1 LLKLKDKLRRFDS
14 SASQKLNNKIGQQL
28 SDFLKSQKKKNM
40 ISKYRKQF
48 NEEFSQEK
56 YNQLKEIL
64 KEKSGLAPS
73 FRISESP
80 IFLTKKF
87 EDKLID
93 ATESI
98 IDQIKNLPHET
109 LQKAIP
115 DNCRVPNDTDKPHFF
130 TIDFGVC
137 KNENGEIEPQL
148 IELQAFPSLYAFQK
162 VFEDTFCEV
171 YPFLSEIRNK
181 MPHEEFKNYLKEL
194 IVGNENPENVILL
207 EIYPEK
213 QKTAIDFIFTE
224 KLLGIKTVC
233 LTKIKK
239 QGRKLFYENDGKLIE
254 IKRIYN
260 RVIFDELDRI
270 PDLKIEFDFRED
282 VDVTWVTHPNWFF
295 KISKFLLPMLKHQF
309 VPKSYFLHEFPENE
323 KLENFVL
330 KPLFSFAG
338 SGVNLNPTKE
348 ITDAIEDK
356 ENYIL
361 QRKVTYEPIF
371 EDINGEF
378 SKGEIRLL
386 YIWRENDDRPI
397 LLENLGRMTKAAMVN
412 VDFNKKDAIWIG
424 SSNAF
429 FAEE

>member
-1 LLKLKDKLRRFDS
+1 
-14 SASQKLNNKIGQQL
+14 
-28 SDFLKSQKKKNM
+28 M
-40 ISKYRKQF
+40 IPKYRKQF
-48 NEEFSQEK
+48 NQEFSQEK
-56 YNQLKEIL
+56 YQQLKDIL
-64 KEKSGLAPS
+64 KQKGGIEPT

-80 IFLTKKF
+80 LFLTKGF
-87 EDKLID
+87 EGKLLD
-93 ATESI
+93 ASESI
-98 IDQIKNLPHET
+98 ITQIKAFPAET

-115 DNCRVPNDTDKPHFF
+115 DNCRVPNDTDQPHFF
-130 TIDFGVC
+130 TIDFGIC
-137 KNENGEIEPQL
+137 KSENGDIEPQL

-162 VFEDTFCEV
+162 VFEETFCEV
-171 YPFLSEIRNK
+171 YPFLSDIRNP
-181 MPHEEFKNYLKEL
+181 MPHETFKNYLKEL
-194 IVGNENPENVILL
+194 IVGDENPENVVLL
-207 EIYPEK
+207 EIFPEK
-213 QKTAIDFIFTE
+213 QKTAIDFALTE
-224 KLLGIKTVC
+224 QLLGIKTVC
-233 LTKIKK
+233 LTKVKK
-239 QGRKLFYENDGKLIE
+239 EGKKLYYEHEGQLIQ

-270 PDLKIEFDFRED
+270 PDLKTEFDFREEAE
-282 VDVTWVTHPNWFF
+282 VEWVTHPNWFF
-295 KISKFLLPMLKHQF
+295 KISKFLLPLLKHQF

-323 KLENFVL
+323 NLENFVL

-378 SKGEIRLL
+378 SKAEIRLL
-386 YIWRENDDRPI
+386 YIWKQGDERPV

-429 FAEE
+429 FAE

>member
-1 LLKLKDKLRRFDS
+1 
-14 SASQKLNNKIGQQL
+14 
-28 SDFLKSQKKKNM
+28 M

-48 NEEFSQEK
+48 NQEFSQEK
-56 YNQLKEIL
+56 YERFKEIL
-64 KEKSGLAPS
+64 KEKSGLEPA

-80 IFLTKKF
+80 LFLSKEF
-87 EDKLID
+87 EHKLLD
-93 ATESI
+93 ASESI
-98 IDQIKNLPHET
+98 IDQIKALPAET
-109 LQKAIP
+109 FQKAIP

-162 VFEDTFCEV
+162 VFEDTFCEI
-171 YPFLSEIRNK
+171 YPFLTEIKNK
-181 MPHEEFKNYLKEL
+181 MPHEEFKNYMKEL
-194 IVGNENPENVILL
+194 IIGNENPENVILL

-213 QKTAIDFIFTE
+213 QKTVIDFILTE

-239 QGRKLFYENDGKLIE
+239 EGKKLFYENNGKLTE

-270 PDLKIEFDFRED
+270 PDLTTEFDFRED
-282 VDVTWVTHPNWFF
+282 IDVKWITHPNWFF
-295 KISKFLLPMLKHQF
+295 KISKFLLPLLQHQF
-309 VPKSYFLHEFPENE
+309 VPKSYFLHEFPDSEN
-323 KLENFVL
+323 LENFVL

-361 QRKVTYEPIF
+361 QRKVNYEPIF

-378 SKGEIRLL
+378 SKAEIRLL
-386 YIWRENDDRPI
+386 YIWRENDERPI

-429 FAEE
+429 FVEE

>member
-1 LLKLKDKLRRFDS
+1 
-14 SASQKLNNKIGQQL
+14 
-28 SDFLKSQKKKNM
+28 M
-40 ISKYRKQF
+40 IPKYRKQF
-48 NEEFSQEK
+48 NQEFSQEK
-56 YNQLKEIL
+56 YNQFKEIL
-64 KEKSGLAPS
+64 EQKSGLETG

-80 IFLTKKF
+80 LFLTKEF
-87 EDKLID
+87 ESKLID
-93 ATESI
+93 ASESI
-98 IDQIKNLPHET
+98 ISQIKNLPEET

-115 DNCRVPNDTDKPHFF
+115 DNCRVPNDTKQPHFF
-130 TIDFGVC
+130 TIDFGIC
-137 KNENGEIEPQL
+137 KSENGEIEPQL

-162 VFEDTFCEV
+162 VFEQTFCDV
-171 YPFLSEIRNK
+171 YPFLSELQNK
-181 MPHEEFKNYLKEL
+181 MPHDDFKNYMKDLL
-194 IVGNENPENVILL
+194 LGDENPENVILL

-213 QKTAIDFIFTE
+213 QKTAIDFVLTE

-233 LTKIKK
+233 LTKVKK
-239 QGRKLFYENDGKLIE
+239 EGRKLFYENDGKLTE
-254 IKRIYN
+254 IRRIYN

-270 PDLKIEFDFRED
+270 PDLKTEFDFRED

-295 KISKFLLPMLKHQF
+295 KISKFLLPLLQHQF
-309 VPKSYFLHEFPENE
+309 VPKSYFLHEFPESEN
-323 KLENFVL
+323 LENFVL

-378 SKGEIRLL
+378 SKAEIRLL
-386 YIWRENDDRPI
+386 YIWRENDERPI

>member
-1 LLKLKDKLRRFDS
+1 
-14 SASQKLNNKIGQQL
+14 
-28 SDFLKSQKKKNM
+28 M
-40 ISKYRKQF
+40 IPKYRKQF
-48 NEEFSQEK
+48 NQEFSQEK
-56 YNQLKEIL
+56 YNQFKEIL
-64 KEKSGLAPS
+64 KQKSGLEPA

-80 IFLTKKF
+80 LFLTKEF
-87 EDKLID
+87 ESKLID
-93 ATESI
+93 ASESI
-98 IDQIKNLPHET
+98 IDQIKALPEEI

-115 DNCRVPNDTDKPHFF
+115 DNCRVPNDTKQPHFF
-130 TIDFGVC
+130 TIDFGIC
-137 KNENGEIEPQL
+137 KSENGEIEPQL

-181 MPHEEFKNYLKEL
+181 MPYEEFKNYMKDL
-194 IVGNENPENVILL
+194 ILGNENPENVILL

-213 QKTAIDFIFTE
+213 QKTAIDFVLTE

-239 QGRKLFYENDGKLIE
+239 EGKKLFYENDDKLVE

-270 PDLKIEFDFRED
+270 PDLKTEFDFRED
-282 VDVTWVTHPNWFF
+282 IYVTWVTHPNWFF
-295 KISKFLLPMLKHQF
+295 KISKFLLPLLQHQF
-309 VPKSYFLHEFPENE
+309 VPKSYFLHEFPKNE

-348 ITDAIEDK
+348 ITDAIDDK

-378 SKGEIRLL
+378 SKAEIRLL
-386 YIWRENDDRPI
+386 YIWRENDERPI

-429 FAEE
+429 FGEE

>member
-1 LLKLKDKLRRFDS
+1 
-14 SASQKLNNKIGQQL
+14 
-28 SDFLKSQKKKNM
+28 M
-40 ISKYRKQF
+40 IPKYRKQF
-48 NEEFSQEK
+48 NQEFSKEK
-56 YNQLKEIL
+56 YNQFKEIL
-64 KEKSGLAPS
+64 EQKSGLETG

-80 IFLTKKF
+80 LFLTKEF
-87 EDKLID
+87 ESKLID
-93 ATESI
+93 ASESI
-98 IDQIKNLPHET
+98 ITQIKNLPEET

-115 DNCRVPNDTDKPHFF
+115 DNCRVPNDTKQPHFF
-130 TIDFGVC
+130 TIDFGIC
-137 KNENGEIEPQL
+137 KSENGEIEPQL

-162 VFEDTFCEV
+162 VFEQTFCDV
-171 YPFLSEIRNK
+171 YPFLSELQNK
-181 MPHEEFKNYLKEL
+181 MPHDDFKNYMKDLL
-194 IVGNENPENVILL
+194 LGDENPENVILL

-213 QKTAIDFIFTE
+213 QKTAIDFVLTE

-233 LTKIKK
+233 LTKVKK
-239 QGRKLFYENDGKLIE
+239 EGRKLFYENDGKLTE
-254 IKRIYN
+254 IRRIYN

-270 PDLKIEFDFRED
+270 PDLKTEFDFRED

-295 KISKFLLPMLKHQF
+295 KISKFLLPLLQHQF
-309 VPKSYFLHEFPENE
+309 VPKSYFLHEFPESEN
-323 KLENFVL
+323 LENFVL

-378 SKGEIRLL
+378 SKAEIRLL
-386 YIWRENDDRPI
+386 YIWRENDERPI

>member
-1 LLKLKDKLRRFDS
+1 
-14 SASQKLNNKIGQQL
+14 
-28 SDFLKSQKKKNM
+28 M
-40 ISKYRKQF
+40 ISTYRKQF
-48 NEEFSQEK
+48 NQEFSQEK
-56 YNQLKEIL
+56 YSQFKEIL
-64 KEKSGLAPS
+64 KQKSGIEPS

-80 IFLTKKF
+80 LFLTNEFK
-87 EDKLID
+87 DKLLD
-93 ATESI
+93 ASESI
-98 IDQIKNLPHET
+98 IDQIKALSPET

-115 DNCRVPNDTDKPHFF
+115 ENCKVPNDTHQPHFF
-130 TIDFGVC
+130 TIDFGIC
-137 KNENGEIEPQL
+137 KSENGHIEPQL

-162 VFEDTFCEV
+162 VYEDTFCEV
-171 YPFLSEIRNK
+171 YPFLQEIRNK
-181 MPHEEFKNYLKEL
+181 MPQEEFATYVKEL

-207 EIYPEK
+207 EIFPEK
-213 QKTAIDFIFTE
+213 QKTLIDFILTE

-233 LTKIKK
+233 LTKVKK
-239 QGRKLFYENDGKLIE
+239 QGKKLYYENDGKLVE

-270 PDLKIEFDFRED
+270 PDLTTEFDFREE

-295 KISKFLLPMLKHQF
+295 KISKYLLPMLKHQF
-309 VPKSYFLHEFPENE
+309 VPKSYFLHEFPESE
-323 KLENFVL
+323 TLEDFVL

-338 SGVNLNPTKE
+338 SGVNLNPTQE

-356 ENYIL
+356 KNYIL
-361 QRKVTYEPIF
+361 QRKVEYAPLF

-378 SKGEIRLL
+378 SKAEIRLL
-386 YIWRENDDRPI
+386 YIWRENDERPI

-429 FAEE
+429 FVEE

>member
-1 LLKLKDKLRRFDS
+1 
-14 SASQKLNNKIGQQL
+14 
-28 SDFLKSQKKKNM
+28 M
-40 ISKYRKQF
+40 IPKYRKQF
-48 NEEFSQEK
+48 NQEFSQEK
-56 YNQLKEIL
+56 YNQFKEIL
-64 KEKSGLAPS
+64 EQKSGLETG

-80 IFLTKKF
+80 LFLTKEF
-87 EDKLID
+87 ESKLID
-93 ATESI
+93 ASESI
-98 IDQIKNLPHET
+98 ISQIKNLPEET

-115 DNCRVPNDTDKPHFF
+115 DNCRVPNDTKQPHFF
-130 TIDFGVC
+130 TIDFGIC
-137 KNENGEIEPQL
+137 KSENGEIEPQL

-162 VFEDTFCEV
+162 VFEQTFCDV
-171 YPFLSEIRNK
+171 YPFLSELQNK
-181 MPHEEFKNYLKEL
+181 MPHDDFKNYMKDLL
-194 IVGNENPENVILL
+194 LGDENPENVILL

-213 QKTAIDFIFTE
+213 QKTAIDFVLTE

-233 LTKIKK
+233 LTKVKK
-239 QGRKLFYENDGKLIE
+239 EGRKLFYENDGKLTE
-254 IKRIYN
+254 IRRIYN

-270 PDLKIEFDFRED
+270 PDLKTEFDFRED

-295 KISKFLLPMLKHQF
+295 KISKFLLPLLQHQF
-309 VPKSYFLHEFPENE
+309 VPKSYFLHEFPESEN
-323 KLENFVL
+323 LENFVL

-348 ITDAIEDK
+348 ITNAIEDK

-378 SKGEIRLL
+378 SKAEIRLL
-386 YIWRENDDRPI
+386 YIWRENDERPI

>member
-1 LLKLKDKLRRFDS
+1 
-14 SASQKLNNKIGQQL
+14 
-28 SDFLKSQKKKNM
+28 M
-40 ISKYRKQF
+40 IPKYRKQF
-48 NEEFSQEK
+48 NQEFSQEK
-56 YNQLKEIL
+56 YNQFKEIL
-64 KEKSGLAPS
+64 EQKSGLETG

-80 IFLTKKF
+80 LFLTKEF
-87 EDKLID
+87 ESKLID
-93 ATESI
+93 ASESI
-98 IDQIKNLPHET
+98 ISQIKNLPEET

-115 DNCRVPNDTDKPHFF
+115 DNCRVPNDTKQPHFF
-130 TIDFGVC
+130 TIDFGIC
-137 KNENGEIEPQL
+137 KSENGEIEPQL

-162 VFEDTFCEV
+162 VFEQTFCDV
-171 YPFLSEIRNK
+171 YPFLSELQNK
-181 MPHEEFKNYLKEL
+181 MPHDDFKNYMKDLL
-194 IVGNENPENVILL
+194 LGDENPENVILL

-213 QKTAIDFIFTE
+213 QKTAIDFVLTE

-233 LTKIKK
+233 LTKVKK
-239 QGRKLFYENDGKLIE
+239 EGRKLFYENDGKLTE
-254 IKRIYN
+254 IRRIYN

-270 PDLKIEFDFRED
+270 PDLKTKFDFRED

-295 KISKFLLPMLKHQF
+295 KISKFLLPLLQHQF
-309 VPKSYFLHEFPENE
+309 VPKSYFLHEFPESEN
-323 KLENFVL
+323 LENFVL

-348 ITDAIEDK
+348 ITNAIEDK

-378 SKGEIRLL
+378 SKAEIRLL
-386 YIWRENDDRPI
+386 YIWRENDERPI

>member
-1 LLKLKDKLRRFDS
+1 
-14 SASQKLNNKIGQQL
+14 
-28 SDFLKSQKKKNM
+28 M
-40 ISKYRKQF
+40 IPTYRKQF
-48 NEEFSQEK
+48 NHEFSPEK
-56 YNQLKEIL
+56 YAQLKEIL
-64 KEKSGLAPS
+64 KEKSGVEPS

-80 IFLTKKF
+80 MFLTKKF
-87 EDKLID
+87 ETQLLD
-93 ATESI
+93 ASESI
-98 IDQIKNLPHET
+98 IDQIKALPPET

-115 DNCRVPNDTDKPHFF
+115 ENCRVPNDTDQPHFF
-130 TIDFGVC
+130 TIDFGIC
-137 KNENGEIEPQL
+137 RGANGEIEPQL
-148 IELQAFPSLYAFQK
+148 IELQAFPSLYAFQRI
-162 VFEDTFCEV
+162 FEDTFCEI

-181 MPHEEFKNYLKEL
+181 MPDETFKNYLKEL
-194 IVGNENPENVILL
+194 IVGNEDPENVILL
-207 EIYPEK
+207 EIFPEK
-213 QKTAIDFIFTE
+213 QKTAIDFVLTE

-239 QGRKLFYENDGKLIE
+239 DGKKLFYDNNGRLTE

-260 RVIFDELDRI
+260 RVIFDELDKI
-270 PDLKIEFDFRED
+270 PNLNTEFDFRED

-295 KISKFLLPMLKHQF
+295 KISKFLLPLLQHQF
-309 VPKSYFLHEFPENE
+309 VPKSYFLHEFPEDEN
-323 KLENFVL
+323 LDNFVL

-348 ITDAIEDK
+348 ITKAIEDK

-361 QRKVTYEPIF
+361 QRKVQYEPVF
-371 EDINGEF
+371 EDVHGDF
-378 SKGEIRLL
+378 SKAEIRLL
-386 YIWRENDDRPI
+386 YIWRENDERPI